1 MTKLK
6 NLRYYTLVAIFL
18 ISYLVL
24 LNSNLPIVSLDYYK
38 PRPSFWDLDN
48 GMLHLWECYG
58 KVGLDLFSYQ
68 YLTFPNLDQCHN
80 FNYGYFS
87 IVSFG
92 LTHLL
97 LNNVLFWG
105 YTQILV
111 FVLLSIKLNLFV
123 KTKRI
128 IAINLLAAFSP
139 GVFLLFIS
147 GNLDI
152 QIICLLLISTLLI
165 ISKREKVA
173 LSLIFITALFK
184 FYTAPV
190 LVLALFLVK
199 REKSRVFCLGL
210 IAAMSVAIAYQMV
223 TNPLPPFPDGA
234 QNKFGSGIFDNYLRK
249 VGVGVPDL
257 AGEIL
262 GIVLLTM
269 CILTIV
275 YCHKKFGKTRDLQA
289 DFSKKEELLYVNFL
303 IMATTS
309 ICCYLAALNVDYRL
323 TFVALAGVALLQIP
337 HVKVKF
343 ISAIFPYVWLLS
355 LWIVFPFA
363 SLDNYIGIDIQ
374 PIGDLLMIGT
384 ISYFMFQGFFVFNL
398 ITGWKF
404 LSYKSRSS

>member
-1 MTKLK
+1 MTKIRNLK
-6 NLRYYTLVAIFL
+6 NYTFVTIFP
-18 ISYLVL
+18 ISYFVL
-24 LNSNLPIVSLDYYK
+24 LNSNLPLVSLDYYK

-48 GMLHLWECYG
+48 GMLHLWECYSQ
-58 KVGLDLFSYQ
+58 VGLNLFTFD
-68 YLTFPNLDQCHN
+68 YLTFPNLDQCSN

-105 YTQILV
+105 YIQILV
-111 FVLLSIKLNLFV
+111 FLLLSMNLNLSI

-128 IAINLLAAFSP
+128 IIINLLAAFSP

-147 GNLDI
+147 GNMDI
-152 QIICLLLISTLLI
+152 QIICLLLISTVLI
-165 ISKREKVA
+165 VSKKEKMA
-173 LSLIFITALFK
+173 LCLIFITALFK

-190 LVLALFLVK
+190 LLLALFLVK
-199 REKSRVFCLGL
+199 RKHSRIFCMGL
-210 IAAMSVAIAYQMV
+210 IAAMSVTIAYQMI

-249 VGVGVPDL
+249 LGVNFSDL
-257 AGEIL
+257 SGEIL
-262 GIVLLTM
+262 GIVLLAM
-269 CILTIV
+269 CLSTIF
-275 YCHKKFGKTRDLQA
+275 YCHKKFGRTRDFQV

-309 ICCYLAALNVDYRL
+309 VCCYLATLNVDYRL

-337 HVKVKF
+337 HVKIKY

-363 SLDNYIGIDIQ
+363 ALEKYIGVDIQ

-384 ISYFMFQGFFVFNL
+384 VSYFIFQGFFIFNF
-398 ITGWKF
+398 ITNGKY
-404 LSYKSRSS
+404 LVNKSRIS